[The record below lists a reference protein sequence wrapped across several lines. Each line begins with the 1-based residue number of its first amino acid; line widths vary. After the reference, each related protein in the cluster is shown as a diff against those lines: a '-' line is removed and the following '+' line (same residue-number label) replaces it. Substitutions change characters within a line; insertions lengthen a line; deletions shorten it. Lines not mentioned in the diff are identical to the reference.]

1 MTRVEMVMLVLGV
14 VTVCFLS
21 CQERVVISNRS
32 QTTYF
37 VGSKEHRAEVPEEL
51 QLRDVKV
58 QRNGSTTVTL
68 IMRGALNATWP
79 MTIEAYFDGMG
90 EGIVQS
96 RVVIATFG
104 GYRFG
109 DLPGDGTGAA
119 FARYFENNRLV
130 WKRVGAASVE
140 ASKDKITLRADFGV
154 EEAVP
159 NLVIVRFASPD
170 VWELDPGF
178 RFGADGIAA
187 TVQFRAD
194 EIRGRPL
201 PRLPDHPD

>member
-1 MTRVEMVMLVLGV
+1 MTRVEIVMLVLGV
-14 VTVCFLS
+14 VTVGFVS

-37 VGSKEHRAEVPEEL
+37 VGSQLFEAKVPEEL

-58 QRNGSTTVTL
+58 QPNGSTTVTL
-68 IMRGALNATWP
+68 IMRGALNAAWP
-79 MTIEAYFDGMG
+79 MTIEAYFDVKG
-90 EGIVQS
+90 EKIAQS
-96 RVVIATFG
+96 RVIIATFG
-104 GYRFG
+104 GYPFG

-119 FARYFENNRLV
+119 FARFFEGSRLV

-140 ASKDKITLRADFGV
+140 ASKDKVTLSADLGV
-154 EEAVP
+154 EGAVP
-159 NLVIVRFASPD
+159 NLIIVRFASPD

-201 PRLPDHPD
+201 PRLPDHPN